1 MNNTII
7 TIIISSITGI
17 VTFFFGV
24 QKTRKEVEGLSIT
37 NIERSIGVYQLLID
51 DLRGQVEELLM
62 KVNSLEDKINELER
76 QNRELK
82 KMLQDKS

>member
-1 MNNTII
+1 MGDTLI
-7 TIIISSITGI
+7 TIVISSITGI

-51 DLRGQVEELLM
+51 DLRSQVEELLT
-62 KVNSLEDKINELER
+62 KVNSLEDKVDELKKE
-76 QNRELK
+76 NRELK
-82 KMLQDKS
+82 KMLQDRS

>member
-1 MNNTII
+1 MGDTLI

-51 DLRGQVEELLM
+51 DLRGQVEELLT
-62 KVNSLEDKINELER
+62 KVNSLEDKICELEK

-82 KMLQDKS
+82 KMLQDKA